1 MPSVTVA
8 GSSSTQIVYS
18 TNDSFTYAQN
28 AANQIANAIGGGATS
43 VRYTGAAFGGS
54 AAPAVNIFSTVAPSP
69 ASAMMLSS
77 TAVGVID
84 TLTSA
89 LQIQGGAAGVS
100 VVAGSG
106 GLTYTNITASGS
118 ALDNI
123 VAGDGPN
130 FLQTS
135 AAGTGNYNFN
145 TGAGNDTIVV
155 LSGNATVNAGTGR
168 NLIVLGGGANA
179 GNSLVYSEGADSI
192 VGNIIPRGTAGS
204 GGTDTVNIGSG
215 ATTINPGSS
224 NFFIYNNQFN
234 AVTVLQGDGSD
245 TVSVGRGGGSVVGG
259 LAGNNYLFG
268 GSGGAGSAG
277 TTIRGAASGDHL
289 FAIGSGNITA
299 IAGAGNETIT
309 GAVNPPGFGSTS
321 ATGNNL
327 FVAGSGNDTL
337 MAGAGA
343 DTLVGGT
350 GNAQLITGTGP
361 DTFQITS
368 GTGGADTITGFS
380 ASSTLQL
387 TDFGPSLT
395 AASALNTAINLGG
408 NTVLTLND
416 GTTLTFAN
424 GATVANS
431 QIKTS

>member
-1 MPSVTVA
+1 MPGVTIA
-8 GSSSTQIVYS
+8 GGSSTPVVYT
-18 TNDSFTYAQN
+18 TNDSSTYAQN
-28 AANQIANAIGGGATS
+28 AANQIANAINGGALS
-43 VRYTGAAFGGS
+43 VRYTGAPF
-54 AAPAVNIFSTVAPSP
+54 AAAAALAVNVFGSVTPSP
-69 ASAMMLSS
+69 ASAVLLSS

-84 TLTSA
+84 TLTTG

-118 ALDNI
+118 AFDNI
-123 VAGDGPN
+123 VAGDGAN
-130 FLQTS
+130 FLQT
-135 AAGTGNYNFN
+135 ATFGTGNYNFN
-145 TGAGNDTIVV
+145 TGAGNDTVVV

-168 NLIVLGGGANA
+168 NLIVLGGSASS

-192 VGNIIPRGTAGS
+192 VGNILPKGTGGS

-234 AVTVLQGDGSD
+234 AVTLLQGIGSD

-309 GAVNPPGFGSTS
+309 GAVNPAGFGTTASM
-321 ATGNNL
+321 GNNM

-337 MAGAGA
+337 MAGGGA

-350 GNAQLITGTGP
+350 GNAQLIAGTGP
-361 DTFQITS
+361 DTFQIIS

-380 ASSTLQL
+380 ASSTLRL
-387 TDFGPSLT
+387 TGFGASLT
-395 AASALNTAINLGG
+395 AASALNTAVIQGG

-424 GATVANS
+424 GASVANS